1 MSVKL
6 TLTGFDDYIK
16 KLRKANANVQKVTEE
31 AILKSG
37 AVVNSNLSQ
46 QIKKEYRLTQ
56 DTKDAML
63 KDMKKPEIAYS
74 SDRIVVGQAGIKIGN
89 KIDPKDLS
97 GGFISLF
104 NEYGTI
110 NRKTKSG
117 RRTGRLEEIEFTRR
131 AIKKSA
137 SQVRKLQQGILE
149 KALKELDG

>member
-16 KLRKANANVQKVTEE
+16 KLRKANADVQKVTEE

-63 KDMKKPEIAYS
+63 KDMKKPEIVYW
-74 SDRIVVGQAGIKIGN
+74 RFYR
-89 KIDPKDLS
+89 
-97 GGFISLF
+97 FI
-104 NEYGTI
+104 
-110 NRKTKSG
+110 
-117 RRTGRLEEIEFTRR
+117 
-131 AIKKSA
+131 
-137 SQVRKLQQGILE
+137 Q
-149 KALKELDG
+149 